1 MESIQISDK
10 ITLYFNPR
18 EKESAEI
25 IEAAC
30 RQSLPIIRETW
41 GLPEPKQCRVYIV
54 NSWFYYMFHSAPW
67 YARIP
72 SVLSFPFW
80 YLQTRRVCKL
90 YGGLTQPRK
99 GNPAIGIKPLK
110 SIANTDTSV
119 GNLIY
124 LKAPTM
130 KDKLEHILCHEMT
143 HAFSSH
149 LDLPLWLN
157 EGIAMVSVDIY
168 FGKQTVRADTLNYLK
183 NPKLKRY
190 HAGYDDL
197 PQMKKTSIVYHYT
210 RGYWIT
216 RFLMNK
222 HPDALKN
229 ALKKKQS
236 LHSLE
241 NQIASALGLSRR
253 TFLKTID
260 DMVLAH
266 FSSSS
271 LPREQN
277 TPGHLRST
285 TESETVKA
293 HT

>member
-1 MESIQISDK
+1 MKSRQISDK
-10 ITLYFNPR
+10 ITLYFNQR
-18 EKESAEI
+18 EKESAKI

-30 RQSLPIIRETW
+30 LQSLPIIRETW
-41 GLPEPKQCRVYIV
+41 GLLEPKQCRVYIV

-67 YARIP
+67 HARIP
-72 SVLSFPFW
+72 SILSFPFW
-80 YLQTRRVCKL
+80 YLQTRRICKL
-90 YGGLTQPRK
+90 YGGLTQSRK
-99 GNPAIGIKPLK
+99 GNPVIGIKPLK

-124 LKAPTM
+124 VKAPTM
-130 KDKLEHILCHEMT
+130 NDKLEHILCHEMT

-157 EGIAMVSVDIY
+157 EGIAMISVDIY
-168 FGKQTVRADTLNYLK
+168 FRKQTVREDTLNYLK
-183 NPKLKRY
+183 NSRLRLY
-190 HAGYDDL
+190 QAGYNDL
-197 PQMKKTSIVYHYT
+197 PQMKKESIAYYYT

-216 RFLMNK
+216 RFLMEK
-222 HPDALKN
+222 HPDVLKN
-229 ALKKKQS
+229 ALKKKQPQ
-236 LHSLE
+236 HSLE

-271 LPREQN
+271 STREQK
-277 TPGHLRST
+277 PPACARST
-285 TESETVKA
+285 TKSETIKA